1 MMESSRKK
9 EMSWDF
15 IKWWLSD
22 ETQSEFAQTLQA
34 KFGSEFVW
42 NSANLNAFSK
52 LAIPSADREVIL
64 KQWESAV
71 NIRYTP
77 ASYMLERSLSDAWYQ
92 VTQSKDSA
100 RIALNEAATTV
111 EQELIVKLQEFGYLN
126 DNGETI
132 RSYDMRQWKD
142 IKKDFS

>member
-1 MMESSRKK
+1 M
-9 EMSWDF
+9 
-15 IKWWLSD
+15 
-22 ETQSEFAQTLQA
+22 
-34 KFGSEFVW
+34 W

-132 RSYDMRQWKD
+132 RSYDMRQCKD

>member
-1 MMESSRKK
+1 
-9 EMSWDF
+9 
-15 IKWWLSD
+15 
-22 ETQSEFAQTLQA
+22 
-34 KFGSEFVW
+34 
-42 NSANLNAFSK
+42 
-52 LAIPSADREVIL
+52 
-64 KQWESAV
+64 
-71 NIRYTP
+71 
-77 ASYMLERSLSDAWYQ
+77 MLERSLSDAWYQ